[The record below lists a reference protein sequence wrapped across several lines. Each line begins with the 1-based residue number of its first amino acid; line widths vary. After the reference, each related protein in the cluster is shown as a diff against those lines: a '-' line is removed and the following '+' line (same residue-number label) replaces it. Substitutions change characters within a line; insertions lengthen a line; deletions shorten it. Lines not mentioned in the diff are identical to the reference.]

1 MPVRRAAG
9 PRPQSY
15 GLTGTASLPVSGTQ
29 RLRVTE
35 SLTSRLSLKL
45 PVLILLAVSPRVRLE
60 VSASESLPV
69 PVPVRYTLRVSGSL
83 RPGGVL
89 LRYYKYLTTS
99 MSRLSSD
106 FNKFQVAVPVRQTW
120 TLGGMFKFAD
130 SERLLVL
137 RLLQEAKNGE
147 CTKMK
152 HEDSEG
158 AYHY

>member
-1 MPVRRAAG
+1 M
-9 PRPQSY
+9 
-15 GLTGTASLPVSGTQ
+15 
-29 RLRVTE
+29 
-35 SLTSRLSLKL
+35 
-45 PVLILLAVSPRVRLE
+45 
-60 VSASESLPV
+60 
-69 PVPVRYTLRVSGSL
+69 PVPVRYTLRVCGSL

-89 LRYYKYLTTS
+89 LRYYKYLTTR

>member
-1 MPVRRAAG
+1 MLVRRAAG

-89 LRYYKYLTTS
+89 LRYYKYLT
-99 MSRLSSD
+99 RLSSD

-152 HEDSEG
+152 HEDSDG
-158 AYHY
+158 AYHF

>member
-35 SLTSRLSLKL
+35 SLSRLSLRLKL

-89 LRYYKYLTTS
+89 LRYYKYLT
-99 MSRLSSD
+99 RLSSD

-137 RLLQEAKNGE
+137 RLLQEATNGE